1 MNAVFCDSCGLPATP
16 EHIARRIRRLELA
29 TRFRP
34 LHIGVLFL
42 DEAPPPRLE
51 DYFYFCE
58 GGTAGSSLEHAG
70 LLQVLFES
78 LLTGVGIEVKAGKS
92 NESCLAEFQKRGFFF
107 ADLVECPVEEIAPG
121 VSEGTAQANA
131 SELAHRYGPTLVK
144 RIQFS
149 YKPKHVVLL
158 PTSAR
163 DLIPVLQQAGLGDR
177 LLLYQGLP
185 LHFPHPQDPVAQAQ
199 FRAGLAELLSR
210 ASGR

>member
-1 MNAVFCDSCGLPATP
+1 MNAVLCDSCGLPATP

-34 LHIGVLFL
+34 LHMGVLFL
-42 DEAPPPRLE
+42 GEAPPTCFE

-58 GGTAGSSLEHAG
+58 GGPAGSPLEHAG
-70 LLQVLFES
+70 LSRVLFES
-78 LLTGVGIEVKAGKS
+78 LLTGVGIEVKVGKS
-92 NESCLAEFQKRGFFF
+92 SESCLAEFQKRGFFC

-121 VSEGTAQANA
+121 

-144 RIQFS
+144 RIQLS

-158 PTSAR
+158 PTRAR

-185 LHFPHPQDPVAQAQ
+185 LHFPHPQDPVSQAQ
-199 FRAGLAELLSR
+199 FRTGLAELLSR

>member
-1 MNAVFCDSCGLPATP
+1 MNAVLCDSCGLPATP

-34 LHIGVLFL
+34 LHMGVLFL
-42 DEAPPPRLE
+42 GEAPPTRLE

-58 GGTAGSSLEHAG
+58 GGPGESPLEHAG
-70 LLQVLFES
+70 LSRVLFES

-92 NESCLAEFQKRGFFF
+92 NESCLAEFQKRGFFR
-107 ADLVECPVEEIAPG
+107 ADLVECPVEEIAPEVG
-121 VSEGTAQANA
+121 QGTAPANA

-158 PTSAR
+158 PTRAR
-163 DLIPVLQQAGLGDR
+163 GLIPLLHQAGLGDR

-185 LHFPHPQDPVAQAQ
+185 LHFPHPQDPVSQAQ
-199 FRAGLAELLSR
+199 FRTGLAELLSR

>member
-1 MNAVFCDSCGLPATP
+1 MNAVLCDSCGLPATP

-42 DEAPPPRLE
+42 GEAPPTCFE

-58 GGTAGSSLEHAG
+58 GGPAGSPLEHAG
-70 LLQVLFES
+70 LSRVLFES

-92 NESCLAEFQKRGFFF
+92 NESRLVEFQKRGFFC

-121 VSEGTAQANA
+121 VANA
-131 SELAHRYGPTLVK
+131 SELARCYGPTLVK

-158 PTSAR
+158 PTRAR
-163 DLIPVLQQAGLGDR
+163 DLIPVLQQAELGDR

-185 LHFPHPQDPVAQAQ
+185 LHLPHPQDRVAQAQ

>member
-1 MNAVFCDSCGLPATP
+1 MNAVLCDSCGLPATP

-34 LHIGVLFL
+34 LHMGVLFL
-42 DEAPPPRLE
+42 GEAPPARLE

-58 GGTAGSSLEHAG
+58 GGPAGSPPEHAG
-70 LLQVLFES
+70 PSRVLFES
-78 LLTGVGIEVKAGKS
+78 LLSGVGIEVKAGKS
-92 NESCLAEFQKRGFFF
+92 HESRLVEFQRRGFFC

-121 VSEGTAQANA
+121 VGQGSTRGNA
-131 SELAHRYGPTLVK
+131 SELARCYGPTLVK

-158 PTSAR
+158 PTRVR
-163 DLIPVLQQAGLGDR
+163 DLIPAFEQAGLGDR

-185 LHFPHPQDPVAQAQ
+185 LQFPHPQDPVSQAQ
-199 FRAGLAELLSR
+199 FRTGLAELLSR